1 MIKKLLILVAWA
13 LVGVVVGLV
22 LAMTGIAVFTDMTF
36 GEFVRLLVSLNPGE
50 VFAAALSG
58 VAALIVAVPVLA
70 LVHET
75 GHLVCGLLS
84 GYRFVSFRIF
94 SFTVIRDHGH
104 LRVKRFAISGTGGQ
118 CLLAPPDVP
127 DGRIPTVWYNLGGVL
142 ANVAVLL
149 ILLPFL
155 WAVSD
160 PFAEVFLTVFL
171 LVDLFFILINGVPMR
186 MGGIANDAN
195 NALMLRRD
203 ARSLGALAV
212 QLRANALVQEGV
224 RPRDMP
230 LNWFETEG
238 DIDYRNQLQ
247 VGVALM
253 KAGRLIDLEQWDD
266 AYREHEMLYGHK
278 EEIMPLYVREI
289 ECELLFLALVTGRMA
304 QARELYGSDSLRS
317 YIGNYRRIMSSK
329 ERLLFAVALFME
341 EDHGKAAGILDQV
354 GSHRNDYLMQGEV
367 KSDLAIMESLLANV
381 KKRHG

>member
-13 LVGVVVGLV
+13 LVGVVVGMV

-58 VAALIVAVPVLA
+58 VA
-70 LVHET
+70 
-75 GHLVCGLLS
+75 
-84 GYRFVSFRIF
+84 
-94 SFTVIRDHGH
+94 
-104 LRVKRFAISGTGGQ
+104 
-118 CLLAPPDVP
+118 
-127 DGRIPTVWYNLGGVL
+127 
-142 ANVAVLL
+142 
-149 ILLPFL
+149 
-155 WAVSD
+155 
-160 PFAEVFLTVFL
+160 
-171 LVDLFFILINGVPMR
+171 
-186 MGGIANDAN
+186 
-195 NALMLRRD
+195 
-203 ARSLGALAV
+203 
-212 QLRANALVQEGV
+212 
-224 RPRDMP
+224 
-230 LNWFETEG
+230 
-238 DIDYRNQLQ
+238 
-247 VGVALM
+247 LM

-266 AYREHEMLYGHK
+266 AYREHAMLYGHK

-381 KKRHG
+381 KNGMGNHNVSVV